1 MCLAAKHLT
10 LVVFC
15 TFLPAAIL
23 CPSRPARPPPARG
36 RRHLPRR
43 GRGAPRDG
51 GAGPPPAPY
60 PRPRA
65 AAIAPS
71 LRSRRCHGDPRRR
84 GGRPGAVSLSAG
96 VAIRQRR
103 DGLQLQ
109 REEEVRDLA
118 PPLALPRPGWK
129 GNGGTGPL
137 RGGAGGRGRGVWR
150 ETCRGGASSPP
161 RPAPLRGGSGGGEPG
176 AEGSCL
182 PPRCLAREA
191 AVRARRAFPELP
203 GLGRGDGA
211 AAWLCPGASG
221 RKPTPATF
229 GGGGGG
235 GMQARFY
242 TTLCA
247 QSSGY
252 LASLSKSP
260 LLVSRP
266 PPLRNQFCKSFA
278 KQRGGGIARWA
289 NTRVLLKRLAVY
301 FSGGVTDET
310 RSRSIRSQSACA
322 SRTTP
327 RICSQLFLDRQPLFL
342 REVHFWPKRAEQL
355 AQKCLRRFWQAEC
368 HKKKP
373 DSTKDWCQ
381 FSC

>member
-137 RGGAGGRGRGVWR
+137 RGG
-150 ETCRGGASSPP
+150 
-161 RPAPLRGGSGGGEPG
+161 
-176 AEGSCL
+176 
-182 PPRCLAREA
+182 
-191 AVRARRAFPELP
+191 
-203 GLGRGDGA
+203 RGDGA
-211 AAWLCPGASG
+211 AACGGRPVVAEPLRRPVPLPWGGAPAGESRVPRAAARRPGAWRGKRRWGPAAPSPSCPASG
-221 RKPTPATF
+221 EETERRPGSAPGRA
-229 GGGGGG
+229 GESRSRQPSAGGGG

-278 KQRGGGIARWA
+278 KQRGGR
-289 NTRVLLKRLAVY
+289 
-301 FSGGVTDET
+301 GGGLPAEQTPVSFWSAWLFTFREVWLMRPALVQSD
-310 RSRSIRSQSACA
+310 RSQPVPAGPPHASAA
-322 SRTTP
+322 S
-327 RICSQLFLDRQPLFL
+327 CF
-342 REVHFWPKRAEQL
+342 
-355 AQKCLRRFWQAEC
+355 
-368 HKKKP
+368 
-373 DSTKDWCQ
+373 
-381 FSC
+381 